1 MGSRIDTGKHFLGRE
16 IVVESSL
23 GLMSIMAEAI
33 PLASR
38 LDVHIQPVVKNH
50 GSIGMVCNTVLARS
64 ASERWLG
71 W

>member
-1 MGSRIDTGKHFLGRE
+1 MGSRIDTRKHFLGRE

-33 PLASR
+33 LLASR

>member
-1 MGSRIDTGKHFLGRE
+1 MGFGIDTGKHFLGRE

-38 LDVHIQPVVKNH
+38 LDVHVQPVVKNH

-64 ASERWLG
+64 APERWLG